1 MCFMGESEMSKAPV
15 GLEKEQIWKILV
27 DTAHTLPMYKSHKRY
42 LEDVMIKEKPEISPQ
57 ELAVQL
63 NVPLGEALVL
73 LEEVRGGKVAK
84 SASGA
89 STNISNVSDRT
100 LMDFNG

>member
-1 MCFMGESEMSKAPV
+1 M
-15 GLEKEQIWKILV
+15 WKILV
-27 DTAHTLPMYKSHKRY
+27 DIAHALPMYKNHKRY
-42 LEDVMIKEKPEISPQ
+42 VEDVMLKENTQISPQ

-73 LEEVRGGKVAK
+73 LQEVRGIKLGKSEAAVGTTNAK
-84 SASGA
+84 GSS
-89 STNISNVSDRT
+89 RT